1 MATRRHRHDS
11 RARFL
16 DLAVSI
22 LRTLLARVR
31 ALGRSVDAERDLDDE
46 LRAFVEARAVAHE
59 RQGLA
64 PADAKRAAL
73 IEVGGVDQVKERVR
87 DVRIGSALEA
97 AARDVRYGARVLW
110 RSPGYSLVVIM
121 TIALGIG
128 VNAATFSVVHAVL
141 WRSLPYPDAGS
152 LVAIEADTATLPTA
166 YSSSGPVFD
175 LRMQSRLIT
184 SIAQIEGRDASLMI
198 DGVMESVAAV
208 RVTDDVLPLLG
219 AQSLPLGR
227 PVIAAEDSRDYVL
240 KGVVIS
246 HDLWVRRF
254 NGDAQVLGRRLTVNN
269 FDVRVV
275 GVMRPGF
282 RLVLPARNHADESID
297 LWLPRDFAPT
307 LLYRGLPL
315 IGRIAPGATVTEA
328 QVEVT
333 TLASA
338 FVASHPSAYPGGL
351 RLTVRPL
358 GEVVSR
364 EVKPALMALST
375 AVGFVLLIACV
386 NVASLLLARA
396 KTRARELAV
405 RRALGATRLRLMRQL
420 LAENLVVAIL
430 GGACGLL
437 LARLGVGLL
446 EWLRPVHLPRQAEI
460 AVDGAVVLW
469 TAGLTLVSGM
479 LFGLAPALALTRGSP
494 GLTLHAGRAGSL
506 MIRSRHLHRG
516 LVLSEIAL
524 SIVPLV
530 AAGLM
535 LRTFGNLLDAP
546 LGFEPAHVVTA
557 RVSLNL
563 EEFSTV
569 DRRSAF
575 YRDAIARVRDLPGV
589 EAASVGGPPPLAP
602 VRSTLRFWR
611 SDDREG
617 TSSLGSQQSVM
628 PGYFRV
634 MGIPLRSGRD
644 ISDDDILRRRRVAIV
659 DERLAAQLWQGNAI
673 GQSLSLE
680 YSKQPLEVVGIAG
693 YIRARDIRD
702 AGTSLIYV
710 PSHVYE
716 IEQTLVVKTPA
727 PLSTVAPAIKQAVEA
742 LGPGRPVFAIRP
754 MEEIVQASIDDTRF
768 TMLVLSGFAVA
779 SLVLAGVGLYG
790 TLAYLTAQ
798 RTQEFGVRLAL
809 GATATTILRLV
820 IREGCL
826 LSGLGAAFGLAGAM
840 AVTRVLRGL
849 LYGVTPLDGL
859 TIAGVVGLVAGV
871 ALVAVGLPALRAA
884 RVDPVTALRAE

>member
-1 MATRRHRHDS
+1 MQKRWRD
-11 RARFL
+11 
-16 DLAVSI
+16 
-22 LRTLLARVR
+22 
-31 ALGRSVDAERDLDDE
+31 GREPD
-46 LRAFVEARAVAHE
+46 H
-59 RQGLA
+59 
-64 PADAKRAAL
+64 
-73 IEVGGVDQVKERVR
+73 VKGRVR

-110 RSPGYSLVVIM
+110 RSPGYALVVVL

-128 VNAATFSVVHAVL
+128 VNAAIFSVVHAVL
-141 WRSLPYPDAGS
+141 WRSLPYPEADRI
-152 LVAIEADTATLPTA
+152 VAIEADTAGVPTA
-166 YSSSGPVFD
+166 YSSPGPVFD
-175 LRMQSRLIT
+175 LRTQSRLIT
-184 SIAQIEGRDASLMI
+184 GIAQVEGRDASLMI
-198 DGVMESVAAV
+198 DGVMESVAAA

-227 PVIAAEDSRDYVL
+227 TITTAEDSYGYVL

-246 HDLWVRRF
+246 HGLWLRRF
-254 NGDAQVLGRRLTVNN
+254 NGDPQVIGRRLTVNN

-275 GVMRPGF
+275 GVMPAGF
-282 RLVLPARNHADESID
+282 RLVLPGRSHAEESID
-297 LWLPRDFAPT
+297 LWLPKDFAPS

-315 IGRIAPGATVTEA
+315 IGRVAPGATVAEA
-328 QVEVT
+328 QAELT
-333 TLASA
+333 ALASS

-358 GEVVSR
+358 GEVVTR
-364 EVKPALMALST
+364 GVKPALTALGA

-386 NVASLLLARA
+386 NVANLLLARA
-396 KTRARELAV
+396 RTRARELAV
-405 RRALGATRLRLMRQL
+405 RRALGATRLRLVRQL
-420 LAENLVVAIL
+420 LAENLVLAIL
-430 GGACGLL
+430 GGAGGLL

-446 EWLRPVHLPRQAEI
+446 EWLRPVHLPRQGEI

-469 TAGLTLVSGM
+469 TAGLTLVSGI
-479 LFGLAPALALTRGSP
+479 LFGLVPALALTRGSA

-506 MIRSRHLHRG
+506 MVRSRHLHRA

-524 SIVPLV
+524 SIVPLI

-535 LRTFGNLLDAP
+535 LRTFGNLLDVP

-575 YRDAIARVRDLPGV
+575 YRDAIARVRELPGI

-602 VRSTLRFWR
+602 VRSTVRLWR
-611 SDDREG
+611 SEDREG

-628 PGYFRV
+628 PGYFTV

-644 ISDDDILRRRRVAIV
+644 ISDDDIVRRRRVAVV
-659 DERLAAQLWQGNAI
+659 DERLAAQLWQGDAI
-673 GQSLSLE
+673 GQSLSVE
-680 YSKQPLEVVGIAG
+680 YSKQPLEVVGVAG

-710 PSHVYE
+710 PSHLYE
-716 IEQTLVVKTPA
+716 IEQTLVVKTRA
-727 PLSTVAPAIKQAVEA
+727 PLSTVAPAIKQTVEA

-754 MEEIVQASIDDTRF
+754 MEEIVRASIDDTRF
-768 TMLVLSGFAVA
+768 TMLVLSAFAVA

-790 TLAYLTAQ
+790 TLAYLTSQ

-809 GATATTILRLV
+809 GATASTILRLV
-820 IREGCL
+820 MREGCL
-826 LSGLGAAFGLAGAM
+826 LSGMGATLGFAAAM

-859 TIAGVVGLVAGV
+859 TIASVVALVAGV
-871 ALVAVGLPALRAA
+871 ALVAVGVPAWRAA